1 MFDLEEYN
9 YELPA
14 GSIAQLPSSKRDHA
28 RLLLLDRKEKSV
40 RDSHF
45 FNLPALLHP
54 GDLLVVNDTRVVPAR
69 LLGRKESG
77 GRVEILI
84 LEHSEVEDGNRS
96 TRSCLLKSS
105 KRPKKG
111 SRLFFESGVSGRVS
125 HLLDNGLVRI
135 TFSGDRSVDSLLQ
148 EKGRVPLPPYIK
160 RVKGDTYEKLDQER
174 YQTVFAN
181 RRGAIAAPTAGL
193 HFTEDLIEDL
203 ESAGISI
210 APLTLHVGHGTFS
223 PVRTKDVRK
232 HRLGE
237 EFYRI
242 ESKTAEAIERTK
254 KADKRVV
261 AVGTTVVRAL
271 ETAASTGASIT
282 PGEGVTDLLV
292 TPGFRFRIVDALITN
307 FHLPKSS
314 LLFLVSAFAGLE
326 FIKQSYMLAVQ
337 RGYRFYSY
345 GDAMLIL

>member
-1 MFDLEEYN
+1 
-9 YELPA
+9 
-14 GSIAQLPSSKRDHA
+14 
-28 RLLLLDRKEKSV
+28 V
-40 RDSHF
+40 
-45 FNLPALLHP
+45 
-54 GDLLVVNDTRVVPAR
+54 
-69 LLGRKESG
+69 
-77 GRVEILI
+77 
-84 LEHSEVEDGNRS
+84 
-96 TRSCLLKSS
+96 
-105 KRPKKG
+105 
-111 SRLFFESGVSGRVS
+111 
-125 HLLDNGLVRI
+125 LDNGLARI

-148 EKGRVPLPPYIK
+148 KRGRVPLPPYIK
-160 RVKGDTYEKLDQER
+160 RGKGDTYEQLDQER

-193 HFTEDLIEDL
+193 HFTEDLIKDL
-203 ESAGISI
+203 EAAGISI
-210 APLTLHVGHGTFS
+210 APLTLHVGYATFR

-282 PGEGVTDLLV
+282 SVEGVTDLLV
-292 TPGFRFRIVDALITN
+292 TPGFRFRVVDALITN

-326 FIKQSYMLAVQ
+326 FIKQSYVLAVQ